1 MKDDQSLSENPASRA
16 GVWSVDA
23 GASLQSV
30 LDRSDTPPLLR
41 QALTGVLSWQTRSET
56 PVRRT
61 LTAPRIA
68 PQWVAALVAA
78 GASVTV
84 EGAEGRSQ
92 VPLASLLERRPEG
105 TVSALH
111 VPLGGPGRR
120 WGESHV
126 GRTPADVPIVS
137 ATAVV
142 DVEGGVVRQAR
153 IALTGAWP
161 EPVRVAEASGWLVG
175 GLLDGPCIQAVARGV
190 EDEVAPT
197 GDFLGSAEYR
207 RAMAG
212 VTTRRALEAALR
224 QAGEEVEGE

>member
-1 MKDDQSLSENPASRA
+1 MKDDQSLSVDSVSTG

-30 LDRSDTPPLLR
+30 LDRSDTPPQLR
-41 QALTGVLSWQTRSET
+41 QALTGVLSWQTRNET

-61 LTAPRIA
+61 LTAPRIV
-68 PQWVAALVAA
+68 PQWTAALLAT

-84 EGAEGRSQ
+84 EGADGLSQ
-92 VPLASLLERRPEG
+92 VPLESLLERRPG
-105 TVSALH
+105 GAVSALH
-111 VPLGGPGRR
+111 VSLSGPGRR
-120 WGESHV
+120 WGESYV

-142 DVEGGVVRQAR
+142 DVQGGVVQQAR
-153 IALTGAWP
+153 VALTGVWP
-161 EPVRVAEASGWLVG
+161 EPVRVAEASAWLAG
-175 GLLDGPCIQAVARGV
+175 GPLDEPCIQAVARGV
-190 EDEVAPT
+190 EDEVSPT
-197 GDFLGSAEYR
+197 GDFLGSEEYR

-224 QAGEEVEGE
+224 QAREEVENE